1 MSLREVLKTRDN
13 LTDDEIDA
21 EISYCRKALLSG
33 EMSPEEACI
42 DYLGVE
48 EDYLFDIIGY

>member
-1 MSLREVLKTRDN
+1 MSLIEVLKTRDR
-13 LTDDEIDA
+13 LTDDEIET
-21 EISYCRKALLSG
+21 EISYCRRSLFSG
-33 EMSPEEACI
+33 EMSPGEACI

>member
-1 MSLREVLKTRDN
+1 MSLREVLKTRDK

-21 EISYCRKALLSG
+21 EISYCRRALLSG

-48 EDYLFDIIGY
+48 EDYIFDIIGY